1 MFFEPQWDVELM
13 RQSGLLLE
21 PSAGEHH
28 QIHFGSTS
36 MLRPYNLIISIVDII
51 VCVIVILTI
60 VIVAARLGFVSII
73 NPEKPS
79 QLI

>member
-1 MFFEPQWDVELM
+1 MNLTQWDVELM

-21 PSAGEHH
+21 PSAGELC

-73 NPEKPS
+73 NQEKPS